1 MADFMFQN
9 MAYRATVYRTGV
21 RREVKILGRQN
32 DFWINQK
39 IAGFFELQWNLE
51 LNDSLF

>member
-1 MADFMFQN
+1 MDVPLFTRYNIHSVA
-9 MAYRATVYRTGV
+9 VV
-21 RREVKILGRQN
+21 WREVKILGRQN